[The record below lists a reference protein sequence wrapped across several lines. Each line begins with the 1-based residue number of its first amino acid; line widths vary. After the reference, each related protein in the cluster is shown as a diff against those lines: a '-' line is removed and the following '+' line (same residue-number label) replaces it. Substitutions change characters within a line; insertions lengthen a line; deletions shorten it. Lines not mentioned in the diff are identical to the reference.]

1 MEFGESYSRRI
12 VMLITQIE
20 KVREVGDGGDAAIER
35 QKSNIIVGGANMRG
49 WPEKMID
56 DELEIVSNAGVV
68 QLQREISDSINIQ
81 VAKAVKRAADPI
93 ILTWEEW
100 IPQSILSYWIQWTS
114 CNRMKLS
121 YIG

>member
-1 MEFGESYSRRI
+1 
-12 VMLITQIE
+12 
-20 KVREVGDGGDAAIER
+20 
-35 QKSNIIVGGANMRG
+35 MRG